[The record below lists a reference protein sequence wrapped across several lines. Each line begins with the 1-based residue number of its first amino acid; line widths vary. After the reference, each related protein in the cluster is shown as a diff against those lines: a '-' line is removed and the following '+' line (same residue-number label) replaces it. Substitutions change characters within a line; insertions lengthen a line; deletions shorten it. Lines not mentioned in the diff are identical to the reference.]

1 MPDMTDPI
9 IEDLE
14 ELIDDYSVPEII
26 DALIT
31 IARDYK
37 EAMKAEGDTEWQGWD
52 GIELELTRALKNLG
66 GV

>member
-1 MPDMTDPI
+1 MADMTDPI

-26 DALIT
+26 DGLIT
-31 IARDYK
+31 IARHYK

-52 GIELELTRALKNLG
+52 GIEIELSRALKGMG